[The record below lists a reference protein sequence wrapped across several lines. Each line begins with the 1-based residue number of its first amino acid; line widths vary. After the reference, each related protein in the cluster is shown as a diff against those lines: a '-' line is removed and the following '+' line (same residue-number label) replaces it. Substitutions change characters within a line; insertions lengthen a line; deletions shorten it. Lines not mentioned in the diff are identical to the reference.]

1 MMRLFPGARKGSL
14 AGAGAGVGSNASLS
28 SRSSEVMTPSS
39 SSDVDSLSSAGIAPR
54 RKSVRFSAGVRVPGE
69 DGE

>member
-1 MMRLFPGARKGSL
+1 M
-14 AGAGAGVGSNASLS
+14 GSNASLS
-28 SRSSEVMTPSS
+28 SPSSEVMTPSS
-39 SSDVDSLSSAGIAPR
+39 SSDVDSLSSVGIAPR